1 MINFK
6 INLGSVSYPVI
17 IDNNILGNLNSH
29 INKIKPAGSIV
40 ILIDARVASLCEKA
54 LTKWRNDDR
63 YHIYVVPGG
72 KNSKSFYSALKIF
85 EYLDL
90 NNISRDSTI
99 VAIGGGV
106 IGDMGGFIASCWY
119 RGISLI
125 HVPTTLLSAV
135 DSCVGGKTAVNFRST
150 VNAVG
155 TYHHPC
161 AIFIDMDMMHAQPVR
176 EIKSGFGEIIKYACI
191 GSEDIKKII
200 ESSNLEKLDQLDI
213 LIQYSLKEKEKFVRD
228 DIGEQANRL
237 FLNFGHTIGHA
248 IEFSTVFNG
257 KETLRHGEGVA
268 LGMLAIF
275 RICINLG
282 FLELKNIIYLK
293 KMLINYGLPIDINS
307 QNYGIERGYLIER
320 IVELCFKD
328 KKRVINDLRLI
339 LIRSDFKPFIYK
351 TSDRKLIEFGVMEVV
366 K

>member
-1 MINFK
+1 MIDFK
-6 INLGSVSYPVI
+6 IDLGSVSYPVLI
-17 IDNNILGNLNSH
+17 HNNILENLNNY
-29 INKIKPAGSIV
+29 IDKIRPSGSIV
-40 ILIDARVASLCEKA
+40 IIIDARVARLRERA
-54 LTKWRNDDR
+54 LNEWRNDDR
-63 YHIYVVPGG
+63 YYIYIVPGG

-119 RGISLI
+119 RGVALI
-125 HVPTTLLSAV
+125 QVPTTLLSAV
-135 DSCVGGKTAVNFRST
+135 DSCVGGKTAINFRST

-161 AIFIDMDMMHAQPVR
+161 AILIDLDMMYAQPDR

-191 GSEDIKKII
+191 GAENIKEILDNAKF
-200 ESSNLEKLDQLDI
+200 NNLDQLEKLI
-213 LIQYSLKEKEKFVRD
+213 HYSLKEKEKFVRD
-228 DIGEQANRL
+228 DIGEKANRL

-248 IEFSTVFNG
+248 IEFSTVFDG
-257 KETLRHGEGVA
+257 EETLRHGEGVA

-275 RICINLG
+275 RICVKLG
-282 FLELKNIIYLK
+282 FLDQMHIDSLKQ
-293 KMLINYGLPIDINS
+293 MLINYGLPIEIIA
-307 QNYGIERGYLIER
+307 QNYGIDRDYLIDR
-320 IVELCFKD
+320 IIELCFKD
-328 KKRVINDLRLI
+328 KKRVMNELRLI
-339 LIRSDFKPFIYK
+339 LINSNSKPFIYK
-351 TSDRKLIEFGVMEVV
+351 TSDRNLIACGVMEVV

>member
-1 MINFK
+1 MIDFE
-6 INLGSVSYPVI
+6 IDLGSVNYPVL
-17 IDNNILGNLNSH
+17 IDNNILENLTNY
-29 INKIKPAGSIV
+29 INKIRPNGSIV
-40 ILIDARVASLCEKA
+40 VLIDARVAALREKA
-54 LTKWRNDDR
+54 LNEWQNDTR
-63 YHIYVVPGG
+63 YYVYIVPGG

-119 RGISLI
+119 RGVALI

-135 DSCVGGKTAVNFRST
+135 DSCVGGKTAINFKST

-161 AIFIDMDMMHAQPVR
+161 AILIDMDMMYAMPIR
-176 EIKSGFGEIIKYACI
+176 EIKSGFGEIIKYSCI
-191 GSEDIKKII
+191 GAEHIKN
-200 ESSNLEKLDQLDI
+200 ELERNNLDCINNLDV
-213 LIQYSLKEKEKFVRD
+213 LIHYSLKEKERFVRD
-228 DIGEQANRL
+228 DIGEEANRL

-257 KETLRHGEGVA
+257 EETLRHGEGVA

-275 RICINLG
+275 RICIK
-282 FLELKNIIYLK
+282 LEYLEQAHIEYLTR
-293 KMLINYGLPIDINS
+293 MLIKYGLPTFVKS
-307 QNYGIERGYLIER
+307 QNYGIDRDYLVER
-320 IVELCFKD
+320 IVDLCFKD
-328 KKRVINDLRLI
+328 KKRVMNELRLI
-339 LIRSDFKPFIYK
+339 LVNSDSKPFIYK
-351 TSDRKLIEFGVMEVV
+351 TSDRKLIEFGVLEVI

>member
-6 INLGSVSYPVI
+6 IDLGSVNYPVT
-17 IDNNILGNLNSH
+17 IDNNILNDLDNH
-29 INKIKPAGSIV
+29 INKIKPSGSIV
-40 ILIDARVASLCEKA
+40 ILIDDSVAKLREKSLNE
-54 LTKWRNDDR
+54 WQNDAR

-72 KNSKSFYSALKIF
+72 KNNKSFYSVLKIF

-119 RGISLI
+119 RGIALI

-135 DSCVGGKTAVNFRST
+135 DSCVGGKTAINFRST

-161 AIFIDMDMMHAQPVR
+161 AILIDMDMMYALPDR

-191 GSEDIKKII
+191 GADHIKKILE
-200 ESSNLEKLDQLDI
+200 ESKLENLDQLAT
-213 LIQYSLKEKEKFVRD
+213 LIHYSLKEKERFVCD
-228 DIGEQANRL
+228 DIGEKANRL

-248 IEFSTVFNG
+248 IEFSTVFDG
-257 KETLRHGEGVA
+257 EETLRHGEGVA
-268 LGMLAIF
+268 LGILAIF
-275 RICINLG
+275 RICVKLG
-282 FLELKNIIYLK
+282 FLQEIHIDSLKQ
-293 KMLINYGLPIDINS
+293 MLIKYGLPIDINS
-307 QNYGIERGYLIER
+307 QSYGIDRANLIER
-320 IVELCFKD
+320 IVDLCFKD
-328 KKRVINDLRLI
+328 KKRVMNELRLI
-339 LIRSDFKPFIYK
+339 LINSDFNPFIHK
-351 TSDRKLIEFGVMEVV
+351 TNNRKLIEYGVMEVV

>member
-1 MINFK
+1 MIDFK
-6 INLGSVSYPVI
+6 IDLGSVSYPVKIDKNI
-17 IDNNILGNLNSH
+17 ITNFDNH
-29 INKIKPAGSIV
+29 INKFRPSGSIV
-40 ILIDARVASLCEKA
+40 ILIDDRVGRLHVKA
-54 LTKWRNDDR
+54 LNEWRNNDR

-72 KNSKSFYSALKIF
+72 KNSKTFYSVLKIF

-119 RGISLI
+119 RGIALI

-161 AIFIDMDMMHAQPVR
+161 AILIDLDMMYALPDR

-191 GSEDIKKII
+191 GADHIKKI
-200 ESSNLEKLDQLDI
+200 LENSKIDNLDQLGT
-213 LIQYSLKEKEKFVRD
+213 LIHYSLKEKERFVRD
-228 DIGEQANRL
+228 DISETASRL
-237 FLNFGHTIGHA
+237 YLNFGHTIGHA
-248 IEFSTVFNG
+248 IEFSTIFDG
-257 KETLRHGEGVA
+257 EETLRHGEGVA

-275 RICINLG
+275 KICVKLG
-282 FLELKNIIYLK
+282 FLEQMHIDSLKQ
-293 KMLINYGLPIDINS
+293 MLIKYGLPIDINS
-307 QNYGIERGYLIER
+307 QNYGIDRCYLIER
-320 IVELCFKD
+320 IVDLCFKD
-328 KKRVINDLRLI
+328 KKRVMNELRLI
-339 LIRSDFKPFIYK
+339 LIRSDFNPFIYK
-351 TSDRKLIEFGVMEVV
+351 TSDRKLIEYGVMEVV